1 MPVFFNKVERVNP
14 ANRAIT
20 KWYLILKSLGMVK
33 TKALAKEMADE
44 TTMNPKEAEIAI
56 YEMVKVLKRLLA
68 SGYTVQIDDL
78 GTFYLTVNS
87 AAADTEAALT
97 ASSLN
102 KLNVRFRPAAEFN
115 AEIAKIQL
123 KPASEISKK

>member
-56 YEMVKVLKRLLA
+56 YEMVKVMKRLL
-68 SGYTVQIDDL
+68 SNGYTVQIDDL
-78 GTFYLTVNS
+78 GSFYLTANS
-87 AAADTEAALT
+87 AAADSEAALT
-97 ASSLN
+97 ASNLS
-102 KLNVRFRPAAEFN
+102 KLNIRFRPAAEFK